1 MGSGAGQEPVWG
13 TKVKNAFLD
22 MLTIRCFVAMLH
34 GQKLYDRKTDIDSPR
49 QTPGKEVET

>member
-1 MGSGAGQEPVWG
+1 MGGGAGQEPVWG
-13 TKVKNAFLD
+13 TKVKNAFLG

-34 GQKLYDRKTDIDSPR
+34 GQNDIDSPR